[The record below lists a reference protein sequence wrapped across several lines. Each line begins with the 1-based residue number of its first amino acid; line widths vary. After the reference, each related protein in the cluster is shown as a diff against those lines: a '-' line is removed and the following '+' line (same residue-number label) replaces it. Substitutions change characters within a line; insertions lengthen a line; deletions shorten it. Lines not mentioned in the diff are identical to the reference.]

1 MLTELIE
8 SNFSKI
14 VTCELRLKIV
24 DRPMEMIPS
33 FDART
38 VLYPNDQ
45 SLRDY
50 LSWRQADC
58 HINNLVCYIH
68 NS

>member
-1 MLTELIE
+1 M
-8 SNFSKI
+8 FF
-14 VTCELRLKIV
+14 LKISE
-24 DRPMEMIPS
+24 RPMEMIPS

-45 SLRDY
+45 TLRDY

-58 HINNLVCYIH
+58 HINNLVSNTEQFLAEALIGEL
-68 NS
+68 NN